1 MTRRSFANCRYP
13 VDKKRIMRRMGNL
26 LRVVRRIGLIWLATL
41 SLAIVVQAQT
51 AEQLRQLENLTPA
64 QRAAILKALDV
75 EQQSSE
81 PPLESPQVVSP
92 RTVNQEP
99 YESTATE
106 AGRGISGIRGLETP
120 TESEQPLAEL
130 KPFGYDLF
138 AGEPTTFAPA
148 TDIPIPV
155 DYVIGPGDTIEVQLF
170 GSENAQYNLVVT
182 REGVL
187 NFPEIGPISVVG
199 LTFSDLRQS
208 LQQRVSEQML
218 GVSASISM
226 GTLRSIRVFLLG
238 DVYRPGSYTVSSLST
253 TTNALFVGGGINEI
267 GSLRNVQLRRNG
279 NLVSRLDLY
288 DLLLRGDT
296 SGDARLQP
304 GDVIFVP
311 PVGMQ
316 VGVDGDVRR
325 PAIYELKT
333 ENQVADVVELAGGV
347 LATAYP
353 KASQIERINADRER
367 TVIDVDLTS
376 TTGLST
382 PVKANDTIRIY
393 SVEEKREDIVF
404 LAGHVVRSGAFQW
417 QAGMRL
423 TDLISSPTEL
433 LPQAD
438 LHYALI
444 RRELPDTL
452 QVRILSADLA
462 AAFAAPGSDA
472 DVLLSPRD
480 QVTLFDQGR
489 NRGELVAPIIE
500 ELRVQSS
507 IAEPSREV
515 AIAGRVRAPGLYP
528 MVEGMRISDL
538 LRAGGRLDEAAY
550 SLEAELTRFSTHN
563 GQPRQTELV
572 TVDLSRVLQGDPAA
586 DIELLP
592 HDVLTI
598 KEVPLWREIER
609 VEIVGEVQFPGQFPI
624 RRGER
629 LSSVLRRAGGTTD
642 LAFPEGAIFL
652 RESLRIREQQQLEE
666 LAERLESDVESIGVA
681 AEEPAEITSA
691 RRALLDQ
698 TKRTEATGRLVIDLP
713 AVLSGL
719 ADDDVDIMLRDGDRI
734 LIPKQSQTVTI
745 IGEVQFP
752 TSHIFSPDNYV
763 QDYIAKSGGITVNAD
778 KKRIY
783 VVRADGAVEPS
794 GRSRFFRNRNGQ
806 LLRPGDTIVVP
817 LDADRISKLSLWTNV
832 TTIIYNIGVA
842 AAAVSSFL

>member
-1 MTRRSFANCRYP
+1 MNLPSFCRTNP
-13 VDKKRIMRRMGNL
+13 VSQSRHFIEVPPSYNVERLGC
-26 LRVVRRIGLIWLATL
+26 GTG
-41 SLAIVVQAQT
+41 
-51 AEQLRQLENLTPA
+51 
-64 QRAAILKALDV
+64 RAAPTKTLVPIEV
-75 EQQSSE
+75 
-81 PPLESPQVVSP
+81 
-92 RTVNQEP
+92 T
-99 YESTATE
+99 
-106 AGRGISGIRGLETP
+106 IET
-120 TESEQPLAEL
+120 
-130 KPFGYDLF
+130 
-138 AGEPTTFAPA
+138 A
-148 TDIPIPV
+148 TDIPIPI

-170 GSENAQYNLVVT
+170 GSENAQYNLVVN

-226 GTLRSIRVFLLG
+226 GPLRSIRIFLLG

-279 NLVSRLDLY
+279 NLVSTLDLY

-311 PVGMQ
+311 PVGKR
-316 VGVDGDVRR
+316 VGVDGEVRR
-325 PAIYELKT
+325 PAIYELRS
-333 ENQVADVVELAGGV
+333 ENQVADLLELAGGV

-353 KASQIERINADRER
+353 KASQIERINENRER

-376 TTGLST
+376 ATGLSM
-382 PVKANDTIRIY
+382 PVNANDTIRIY
-393 SVEEKREDIVF
+393 SVAEKREDIVF
-404 LAGHVVRSGAFQW
+404 LVGHVIRSGAFQW
-417 QAGMRL
+417 QTGMRL

-433 LPQAD
+433 LPQVD

-444 RRELPDTL
+444 RRELPENL
-452 QVRILSADLA
+452 QVQILAADLA
-462 AAFAAPGSDA
+462 AAFAARGSDA

-480 QVTLFDQGR
+480 QVTVFDLGV
-489 NRGELVAPIIE
+489 NRGDLVAPIID
-500 ELRVQSS
+500 ELRVQSN

-515 AIAGRVRAPGLYP
+515 AIAGRVRAPGQYP
-528 MVEGMRISDL
+528 LTEGMRISDL

-550 SLEAELTRFSTHN
+550 SLEAELTRFSANT
-563 GQPRQTELV
+563 GRPRQTELV

-586 DIELLP
+586 DIELSP
-592 HDVLTI
+592 HDVLII
-598 KEVPLWREIER
+598 KEVPLWRDLEQ
-609 VEIVGEVQFPGQFPI
+609 VEVVGEVQFPGRFPI

-629 LSSVLRRAGGTTD
+629 LSSLLRRAGGTTD

-652 RESLRIREQQQLEE
+652 RETLRIREQQQLEE
-666 LAERLESDVESIGVA
+666 LVERLESDVESIGVS

-691 RRALLDQ
+691 RRALLNQ
-698 TKRTEATGRLVIDLP
+698 TRRTEATGRLVIDLS
-713 AVLSGL
+713 VILSGR
-719 ADDDVDIMLRDGDRI
+719 AGDDADIMLRNGDRI

-752 TSHIFSPDNYV
+752 TSHIFSSDTNV
-763 QDYIAKSGGITVNAD
+763 QDYIAKSGGITADAD

-794 GRSRFFRNRNGQ
+794 GGSRFFRNRNGQ
-806 LLRPGDTIVVP
+806 SLRPGDTIVVP

-832 TTIIYNIGVA
+832 TTIIYNIGIA
-842 AAAVSSFL
+842 AAAVASFL